1 MAPFLEE
8 KPFLPDL
15 ATVTPNHALSL
26 PRDHISV
33 SQIKMYLHCPA
44 QYYFHYVKGIQVP
57 PKGSMVLGKAVHKAL
72 EYYFGHKLFLGKPAS
87 TKDVLDVFSDYFD
100 KERIGAV
107 WDEEAGAAKD
117 DGAGLIKLYISEL
130 APSITPLAVEHKFE
144 VQIAGTTLLGYIDL
158 ITTDGLIIDHKVS
171 KRTPSENAASEDI
184 QLSAYALGYRYLY
197 GSLPQGVQ
205 FNYLVRNKVPKLVT
219 RTAIRGEKD
228 LARLIK
234 IIEGV
239 ATCISNSVFY
249 ENPEPVKCNSLMC
262 GYLEVCHSL

>member
-15 ATVTPNHALSL
+15 AATKPTLSL

-72 EYYFGHKLFLGKPAS
+72 EYYFGHKLFLGKEPPLG
-87 TKDVLDVFSDYFD
+87 DVLDVFSDYFD
-100 KERIGAV
+100 REKIGAV

-117 DGAGLIKLYISEL
+117 DGVGLIKLYISEL

-158 ITTDGLIIDHKVS
+158 ITTDGLIIDHKVVS
-171 KRTPSENAASEDI
+171 RTPAENAADEDI
-184 QLSAYALGYRYLY
+184 QLSGYALGYRHLY

-205 FNYLVRNKVPKLVT
+205 FNYLVRNKVPKLVA
-219 RTAIRGEKD
+219 RTAKREEKD
-228 LARLIK
+228 LARFERIVEGAIK
-234 IIEGV
+234 AIDAGI
-239 ATCISNSVFY
+239 FY
-249 ENPEPVKCNSLMC
+249 PNPGNILCSSSAC
-262 GYLEVCHSL
+262 GYWDLCHSEF